1 MRATST
7 AWRPAGRDPRPPGKP
22 GCEPAQPAS
31 SASATVNPE
40 RAPVV
45 LTQKWHFNGT
55 RSSRAR
61 RLGGLPQPPGARG
74 AASRRINAARLPVV
88 FTSNTFLLNKHQY
101 FSGFRRPPAP
111 RSSRPRPPSWKPP
124 SPGRGVPSHRALT
137 LTLFFACLCDDTGP
151 PRVLQGHLASRSAD

>member
-74 AASRRINAARLPVV
+74 AASGRINAARLPVV
-88 FTSNTFLLNKHQY
+88 FTSNTFL
-101 FSGFRRPPAP
+101 
-111 RSSRPRPPSWKPP
+111 
-124 SPGRGVPSHRALT
+124 
-137 LTLFFACLCDDTGP
+137 
-151 PRVLQGHLASRSAD
+151 